1 YDKGKFYPAGKA
13 GGHSMTGKG
22 LVAGYNVNVPWES
35 AGVGDADYFVVW
47 DHVLIPIT
55 KDFDPDIIL
64 ISGGFDA
71 GLYLTFHLRNF

>member
-13 GGHSMTGKG
+13 GGHSMTGK
-22 LVAGYNVNVPWES
+22 VFRAGYNVNVPWES
-35 AGVGDADYFVVW
+35 AGVGDADYFAVW